1 MGIVWGY
8 AFECKKLKIQT
19 PVKKFGGGNIIMALH
34 KTYDACV
41 FCFAIVACIAINSQ
55 IFLQQYLPKLW
66 LIKTLGII
74 VLSTGKSQ
82 D

>member
-1 MGIVWGY
+1 M
-8 AFECKKLKIQT
+8 IQT

-74 VLSTGKSQ
+74 LKVNASAMTKWRPNGDQNALVT
-82 D
+82 